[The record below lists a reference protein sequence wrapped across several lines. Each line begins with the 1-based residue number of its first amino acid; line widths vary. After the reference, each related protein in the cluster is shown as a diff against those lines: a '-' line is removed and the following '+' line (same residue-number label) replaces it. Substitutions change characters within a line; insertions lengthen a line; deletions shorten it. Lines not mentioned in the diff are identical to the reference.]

1 MGDDQKHHEHHH
13 QEHHHERSQYSDQ
26 IEQYYAEV
34 KKSDED
40 RIGGNGM
47 GESSTFYVGIDLG
60 TSRSSIS
67 TSTGVRKVVES
78 YVGWPVDMVAR
89 KVLKHD
95 IVIGEEAVKLRPMLD
110 MHRPLENGLIKEG
123 SEKDAEAVRQL
134 MKHLILMS
142 GVDRRGGNDV
152 QVRAVVGV
160 PAEALRVNKQQLRS
174 ALSGI
179 VDSLMIVSEPFAV
192 AYAQDALLHSLI
204 IDIGAGTADFCVM
217 NGRYPTDEDQRTLN
231 TAGDS
236 VDALLTKAVSER
248 HPEANF
254 SEHMVREWK
263 EAYSF
268 VGEPEGPVRVKAPVH
283 GKPTE
288 IDITREMRT
297 ACESL
302 IPPVS
307 ETMIDL
313 IAKVEPEYQD
323 RIRHNIVLSGGTA
336 LIRNLGDKL
345 QEKLREYGG
354 GRVRVVEDPV
364 FVGSDG
370 GLAIATDAP
379 AGDWEKL
386 GA

>member
-1 MGDDQKHHEHHH
+1 MGDNDKHNEHQHKEQHHDGSQEEKGNKGGKGDQGDD
-13 QEHHHERSQYSDQ
+13 SV
-26 IEQYYAEV
+26 I
-34 KKSDED
+34 
-40 RIGGNGM
+40 
-47 GESSTFYVGIDLG
+47 YVGIDLG
-60 TSRSSIS
+60 TSRSAIS

-95 IVIGEEAVKLRPMLD
+95 IVIGEEALKLRPMLD

-134 MKHLILMS
+134 MKHLVLMA
-142 GVDRRGGNDV
+142 GVDRRGNNKT

-160 PAEALRVNKQQLRS
+160 PAEALRVNKQQLRN
-174 ALSGI
+174 ALSGV
-179 VDSLMIVSEPFAV
+179 VDSLMIVTEPFAV
-192 AYAQDALLHSLI
+192 AYGQDALLHSLV

-217 NGRYPTDEDQRTLN
+217 NGRYPGDEDQRTLN
-231 TAGDS
+231 SAGDA
-236 VDALLTKAVSER
+236 VDALLTTSVREH

-263 EAYSF
+263 EAHSF
-268 VGEPEGPVRVKAPVH
+268 VGEPQGPVKVKAPVH

-288 IDITREMRT
+288 IDITKEMRA

-302 IPPVS
+302 IPPVT
-307 ETMIDL
+307 ETMVDL
-313 IAKVEPEYQD
+313 IAKTEPEYQD
-323 RIRHNIVLSGGTA
+323 RIRNNVILSGGTA
-336 LIRNLGDKL
+336 LIRGLGDKF
-345 QEKLREYGG
+345 QEILREYGG
-354 GRVRVVEDPV
+354 GRVRVVDDPI

-370 GLAIATDAP
+370 GLAIAVDAP
-379 AGDWEKL
+379 EGDWERL